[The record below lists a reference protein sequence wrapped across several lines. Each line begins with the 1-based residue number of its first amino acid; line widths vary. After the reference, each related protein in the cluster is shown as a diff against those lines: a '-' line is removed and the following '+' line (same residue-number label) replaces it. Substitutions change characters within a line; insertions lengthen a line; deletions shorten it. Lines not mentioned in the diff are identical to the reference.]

1 MWCPNRLVA
10 LGQKLIYF
18 TDQNEPKGGPH
29 ENQLCVFSNSEVNV
43 TNS

>member
-1 MWCPNRLVA
+1 MCCPNRLVA
-10 LGQKLIYF
+10 FDQKLRCF

-29 ENQLCVFSNSEVNV
+29 EMELCVFSNSEINV